1 MHWPTVDYLHTSAC
15 FVISLVTQR
24 LKKKFTCSAG
34 ASGDAGSTPGS
45 ERSPG
50 EGHGNPLQ
58 YCCLENPM
66 DRGAW
71 WAAAHRVAESDTTEM
86 TALTHARFVEND
98 LLRVTG
104 GLFYLLGSL
113 GYQAVLHRFV
123 LGNTSL
129 SCVSDPTAFVT
140 IRVCMFRNIIPDSW
154 VQCNVNWNR
163 RS

>member
-1 MHWPTVDYLHTSAC
+1 
-15 FVISLVTQR
+15 
-24 LKKKFTCSAG
+24 
-34 ASGDAGSTPGS
+34 
-45 ERSPG
+45 
-50 EGHGNPLQ
+50 
-58 YCCLENPM
+58 
-66 DRGAW
+66 
-71 WAAAHRVAESDTTEM
+71 M
-86 TALTHARFVEND
+86 TALTHACFVEND

-163 RS
+163 RSYDNRQRRVFVIYSFKSSLDSDIVHCLSVYKRCYNFM